1 MVNRHQQG
9 CEKPDTILEAMAA
22 SDEPRGAN
30 RRQHARVPGPFDGY
44 RISVLPIPVQIYD
57 LSPGGCFVNSLN
69 EQKPGSASSSTSSCR
84 ARAGANSPAKRCTAS
99 RISATRSASSTYRPN
114 WRIGSKRR
122 CGGSTTNK
130 SLAY

>member
-1 MVNRHQQG
+1 
-9 CEKPDTILEAMAA
+9 MAA

-69 EQKPGSASSSTSSCR
+69 EQKPGIRVVLEIELPGEGRIKVTGETLYAKPDFGYAVRFVDMPSDLA
-84 ARAGANSPAKRCTAS
+84 ARIDAAL
-99 RISATRSASSTYRPN
+99 
-114 WRIGSKRR
+114 RR
-122 CGGSTTNK
+122 LNEE
-130 SLAY
+130 

>member
-69 EQKPGSASSSTSSCR
+69 EQKPGIRVVLEIELPGEGRIKLTGETLYAKLDFGYAVRFVDMPSDLA
-84 ARAGANSPAKRCTAS
+84 ARIDAAL
-99 RISATRSASSTYRPN
+99 
-114 WRIGSKRR
+114 RR
-122 CGGSTTNK
+122 LNEE
-130 SLAY
+130 

>member
-69 EQKPGSASSSTSSCR
+69 EQKPGIRVVLEIELPGEGRIKLTGETLYAKPDFGYAVRFVDMPTEMA
-84 ARAGANSPAKRCTAS
+84 ARIEAAM
-99 RISATRSASSTYRPN
+99 
-114 WRIGSKRR
+114 RR
-122 CGGSTTNK
+122 LNEE
-130 SLAY
+130 

>member
-1 MVNRHQQG
+1 MVNRHQQR

-69 EQKPGSASSSTSSCR
+69 EQKPGIRVVLEIELPGEGRIKVTGETLYAKPDFGYAVRFVDMPSDLA
-84 ARAGANSPAKRCTAS
+84 ARIDAAL
-99 RISATRSASSTYRPN
+99 
-114 WRIGSKRR
+114 RR
-122 CGGSTTNK
+122 LNEE
-130 SLAY
+130 

>member
-1 MVNRHQQG
+1 VVNRHQPG
-9 CEKPDTILEAMAA
+9 LEELDTILEAMAA

-69 EQKPGSASSSTSSCR
+69 EQKPGIRVVLEIELPGEGRIKVTGETLYAKPDFGYAVRFVDMPSDLA
-84 ARAGANSPAKRCTAS
+84 ARIDAAL
-99 RISATRSASSTYRPN
+99 
-114 WRIGSKRR
+114 RR
-122 CGGSTTNK
+122 LNEE
-130 SLAY
+130 

>member
-1 MVNRHQQG
+1 VVNRHQQG

-69 EQKPGSASSSTSSCR
+69 EQKPGIRVVLEIELPGEGRIKVTGETLYAKPDFGYAVRFVDMPSDLA
-84 ARAGANSPAKRCTAS
+84 ARIDAAL
-99 RISATRSASSTYRPN
+99 
-114 WRIGSKRR
+114 RR
-122 CGGSTTNK
+122 LNEE
-130 SLAY
+130 

>member
-69 EQKPGSASSSTSSCR
+69 EQKPGIRVVLEIELPGEGRIKVTGETLYAKPDFGYAVRFVDMPSDLA
-84 ARAGANSPAKRCTAS
+84 ARIDAAL
-99 RISATRSASSTYRPN
+99 
-114 WRIGSKRR
+114 RR
-122 CGGSTTNK
+122 LNEE
-130 SLAY
+130 

>member
-1 MVNRHQQG
+1 VVNQHQPG
-9 CEKPDTILEAMAA
+9 LEKPDTILEAMAA

-69 EQKPGSASSSTSSCR
+69 EQKPGIRVVLEIELPGEGRIKVTGETLYAKPDFGYAVRFVDMPSDLA
-84 ARAGANSPAKRCTAS
+84 ARIDAAL
-99 RISATRSASSTYRPN
+99 
-114 WRIGSKRR
+114 RR
-122 CGGSTTNK
+122 LNEE
-130 SLAY
+130 

>member
-1 MVNRHQQG
+1 
-9 CEKPDTILEAMAA
+9 MAA

-69 EQKPGSASSSTSSCR
+69 EQKPGIRVVLEIELPGEGRIKLTGETLYAKPDFGYAVRFVDMPTEMA
-84 ARAGANSPAKRCTAS
+84 ARIEAAM
-99 RISATRSASSTYRPN
+99 
-114 WRIGSKRR
+114 RR
-122 CGGSTTNK
+122 LNEE
-130 SLAY
+130 